1 MASPTP
7 QEPSFH
13 GVVGRSAK
21 PEVVETASAPNPSV
35 MPLFTSASPAPQLA
49 HNASVP
55 QPVQDPPYNAAQ
67 PASPSFSPD
76 PYFIYQQNPGRQKS
90 RPSAQHV
97 PVARH
102 VLENIPSD
110 SPRHVVHQTPP
121 SRVIFS
127 TQSTP
132 SEPRAM
138 RSAAQIQAPTSSQA
152 RITKVNHQQE
162 PVASIS
168 EKTPFQAHNM
178 QAHVQGAAVAKE
190 ASSKSQRKEIHE
202 EQAENVSSQ
211 SQHTHTRNQRASTMQ
226 TPPQLR
232 HAAILRE
239 SVHTRNR
246 SLYSVVPQY
255 HTSPLHREVP
265 QSDPDIRLTA
275 FEGHRG
281 PTTTGF
287 QNLPI
292 YGQPA
297 FVNRQLFASP
307 FQGQAE
313 ATSAN
318 VRTGNFVG
326 KPLIIDSNDETVP
339 SQGPTTASSNLFH
352 NPLSDGQQGSE
363 FTASQTSTIQNQ
375 GQSVHSA
382 TIVHGSDIR
391 GQLLSDRDHNPQVQ
405 AGTPSAEVSISAV
418 RDVDRTFPY
427 GYAPA
432 SDSIEFYNAWV
443 RGNPGTELSNPHAPP
458 FHDPAYPNVHAT
470 PVRGNQT
477 TGFGNQYVSP
487 SHGQAAGPGYP
498 NIHETP
504 VRGNQATGHENPYT
518 SPSHGQAAAAHPSM
532 FTSPVRVAQAI
543 GFGMPHTPNSQNQG
557 ATSSPNVHDSPVRGD
572 QATGFGNL
580 HASPPHSQSA
590 TGYQNIH
597 FRRDQRTGYGNPYA
611 PPFQSQPVTT
621 PANFHAYGYPGA
633 EVEDPYNSP
642 LQRQQGTSSAN
653 IHTNG
658 YPGTD
663 FTNPHNAPFQG
674 RPVNAAP
681 NFHESP
687 AQVNVEPGFARLQV
701 SPTRALDP
709 RSPSFHVPPNV
720 GTQENCY
727 HWMTYGKCSAGYGP
741 CPYAHPIEKAVD
753 VPDLKGESF

>member
-21 PEVVETASAPNPSV
+21 PEVMETASAPNPSV

-49 HNASVP
+49 HTASVP
-55 QPVQDPPYNAAQ
+55 QPVQDPPYSAAQ

-127 TQSTP
+127 TQSAP

-190 ASSKSQRKEIHE
+190 ASSKSQQKEIHE

-405 AGTPSAEVSISAV
+405 AGTPSAEVGISAV

-432 SDSIEFYNAWV
+432 SDSKSFIM
-443 RGNPGTELSNPHAPP
+443 RGSVATLEPSCQTLMLRLSMIQLTRTSMQLRFAEIKQLVSETSMSRLLTVKQLDQVTRTSIKHQSAGIKQLGTKTRIPRHPTVKQPQLTPACSPHQFVWLKQSDSECRIPLILRTREQPHTQMCMTHQFAGTKQPDLETFMLHHPTVNQQPATRTFISAVIKEPGME
-458 FHDPAYPNVHAT
+458 
-470 PVRGNQT
+470 
-477 TGFGNQYVSP
+477 
-487 SHGQAAGPGYP
+487 
-498 NIHETP
+498 IH
-504 VRGNQATGHENPYT
+504 
-518 SPSHGQAAAAHPSM
+518 
-532 FTSPVRVAQAI
+532 
-543 GFGMPHTPNSQNQG
+543 MPHLSRASQ
-557 ATSSPNVHDSPVRGD
+557 
-572 QATGFGNL
+572 
-580 HASPPHSQSA
+580 
-590 TGYQNIH
+590 
-597 FRRDQRTGYGNPYA
+597 
-611 PPFQSQPVTT
+611 
-621 PANFHAYGYPGA
+621 
-633 EVEDPYNSP
+633 
-642 LQRQQGTSSAN
+642 
-653 IHTNG
+653 
-658 YPGTD
+658 
-663 FTNPHNAPFQG
+663 
-674 RPVNAAP
+674 
-681 NFHESP
+681 
-687 AQVNVEPGFARLQV
+687 
-701 SPTRALDP
+701 
-709 RSPSFHVPPNV
+709 
-720 GTQENCY
+720 
-727 HWMTYGKCSAGYGP
+727 
-741 CPYAHPIEKAVD
+741 
-753 VPDLKGESF
+753 